1 MHLLWKLLRRHLS
14 PGQLAGFALANFL
27 GMMIVLL
34 SVQFYVDLAP
44 AFAGDDM
51 DRGFVYKRYCHNS
64 LLPIR
69 KNGWAFNK
77 PTRIG

>member
-34 SVQFYVDLAP
+34 SVQFYQDLAP
-44 AFAGDDM
+44 AFAGDDGPLPPDYLM
-51 DRGFVYKRYCHNS
+51 VSKRVGAFSSAS
-64 LLPIR
+64 L
-69 KNGWAFNK
+69 A
-77 PTRIG
+77 